1 MSVIE
6 NDLYDL
12 GQHRKNQDT
21 LLSERERL
29 QKSGGGDRGEVETEQ
44 ESVLVCTARSASLT
58 PQTAVK
64 PAGNRHSVL
73 PTVVFTKS

>member
-1 MSVIE
+1 MR
-6 NDLYDL
+6 
-12 GQHRKNQDT
+12 G
-21 LLSERERL
+21 RER
-29 QKSGGGDRGEVETEQ
+29 EQ
-44 ESVLVCTARSASLT
+44 ESALGCTARSASLT